1 MAVIE
6 EAEEESEESV
16 GATHHGRVNW
26 TLGNTKVWRGGK
38 KTLIARCSVLL
49 KKSLW

>member
-16 GATHHGRVNW
+16 GSTHYVRVNW
-26 TLGNTKVWRGGK
+26 TLENTRSGRGE
-38 KTLIARCSVLL
+38 
-49 KKSLW
+49 KSPHR

>member
-38 KTLIARCSVLL
+38 KPS
-49 KKSLW
+49 